1 MEENKNFLS
10 SNIKFLR
17 IQKNITQRQIGDFCN
32 KSDVAISYWEND
44 KREPSIA
51 HLILIADALCI
62 SLDELVGRGRR

>member
-1 MEENKNFLS
+1 MTIGQAIRNARREREFSQHLLAYKS
-10 SNIKFLR
+10 G
-17 IQKNITQRQIGDFCN
+17 ITQ
-32 KSDVAISYWEND
+32 SAISYWEND